1 MAQQDENRIPGE
13 RAETVSGRKIDNNP
27 MLKRGA
33 VALAVV
39 AFVGFALWSMGGE
52 GKRQDNASRS
62 AWSSDKRRTSNRPR
76 RNWNPFS
83 QCRK

>member
-1 MAQQDENRIPGE
+1 MAQEDENRIPGE

-39 AFVGFALWSMGGE
+39 AFVGFAL
-52 GKRQDNASRS
+52 
-62 AWSSDKRRTSNRPR
+62 
-76 RNWNPFS
+76 
-83 QCRK
+83 